1 MPEESSTNPRGKT
14 HVRYWKETVRRKR
27 AVKKLENRDL
37 MQAIV
42 GGCLLVA
49 AADGEIS
56 KNEAA
61 QIDIQIRANKN
72 LEHFGQEITATVNL
86 FTEQLQAGFRLGRM
100 NIMRE
105 IADIKNNPLDAEEVF
120 VNMIT
125 VAEGDGNISPEE
137 LKVLAEVGVQLG
149 LRPKDFG
156 IEA

>member
-1 MPEESSTNPRGKT
+1 MFGIGK
-14 HVRYWKETVRRKR
+14 KLFGAKR

-56 KNEAA
+56 KNESA

-72 LEHFGQEITATVNL
+72 LEHFGPEITTTVNL
-86 FTEQLQAGFRLGRM
+86 YTEQLQASFRIGRM
-100 NIMRE
+100 TILRE
-105 IADIKNNPLDAEEVF
+105 IRDIKNNPADAEEVF
-120 VNMIT
+120 VNMLA
-125 VAEGDGNISPEE
+125 VAEGDGDISAQEMT
-137 LKVLAEVGVQLG
+137 VLAEVGNELG
-149 LRPKDFG
+149 LRLKDFG

>member
-1 MPEESSTNPRGKT
+1 MFGIGK
-14 HVRYWKETVRRKR
+14 KLFGAKR

-125 VAEGDGNISPEE
+125 VAEGDGNISSEE

>member
-1 MPEESSTNPRGKT
+1 MFGIGK
-14 HVRYWKETVRRKR
+14 KLFGAKR

-72 LEHFGQEITATVNL
+72 LEHFGQEITTTVNL

-105 IADIKNNPLDAEEVF
+105 ISDIKNNPLDAEEVF

-125 VAEGDGNISPEE
+125 VAEGDGSISADEM
-137 LKVLAEVGVQLG
+137 KVLAEIGTQLG
-149 LRPKDFG
+149 LRLKDFG

>member
-1 MPEESSTNPRGKT
+1 MFGLKKKLFGAGRTI
-14 HVRYWKETVRRKR
+14 
-27 AVKKLENRDL
+27 KKLENRDL

-61 QIDIQIRANKN
+61 QIDIQIRANKA
-72 LEHFGQEITATVNL
+72 LEHFGAEITKTVNL

-105 IADIKNNPLDAEEVF
+105 IRDIKNNPADAEEVL
-120 VNMIT
+120 VNMLT
-125 VAEGDGNISPEE
+125 VAEGDGNISAEE
-137 LKVLAEVGVQLG
+137 MKVLDEIAVELG
-149 LRPKDFG
+149 LRLKDFG
-156 IEA
+156 LPA

>member
-1 MPEESSTNPRGKT
+1 MFNLGK
-14 HVRYWKETVRRKR
+14 KLFGAKR

-72 LEHFGQEITATVNL
+72 LEHFGAEITSVVNQ

-105 IADIKNNPLDAEEVF
+105 IKDIASNPLDAEEVY
-120 VNMIT
+120 VNMLT
-125 VAEGDGNISPEE
+125 VAEGDGNISEAE
-137 LKVLAEVGVQLG
+137 MKVLIEIGQLLG
-149 LRPKDFG
+149 LRLKDFG
-156 IEA
+156 IDA

>member
-1 MPEESSTNPRGKT
+1 MFGIGK
-14 HVRYWKETVRRKR
+14 KLFGAKR

-72 LEHFGQEITATVNL
+72 LEHFGQEITATLNL

>member
-1 MPEESSTNPRGKT
+1 MFGIGK
-14 HVRYWKETVRRKR
+14 KLFGAKR

-56 KNEAA
+56 KNESA
-61 QIDIQIRANKN
+61 QVDLQIRANKN
-72 LEHFGQEITATVNL
+72 LEHFGSEITNQVNL

-120 VNMIT
+120 VNMLT

-137 LKVLAEVGVQLG
+137 LKVLAEVGQALG
-149 LRPKDFG
+149 LRVKDFG
-156 IEA
+156 IDA

>member
-1 MPEESSTNPRGKT
+1 MGFFS
-14 HVRYWKETVRRKR
+14 RKAGNAKA

-56 KNEAA
+56 KNESA
-61 QIDIQIRANKN
+61 QVDLQIRANKN
-72 LEHFGQEITATVNL
+72 LEHFGSEITSQVNL

-105 IADIKNNPLDAEEVF
+105 IAEIKNNPMDAEEVF
-120 VNMIT
+120 VNMLT
-125 VAEGDGNISPEE
+125 VAEGDGSISEPE
-137 LKVLAEVGVQLG
+137 LKVLVEIGNLLG

-156 IEA
+156 IDA

>member
-1 MPEESSTNPRGKT
+1 MFGIGK
-14 HVRYWKETVRRKR
+14 KLFGAKR

-56 KNEAA
+56 KNESA

-72 LEHFGQEITATVNL
+72 LEHFGPEITSTVNL
-86 FTEQLQAGFRLGRM
+86 YTEQLQASFRIGRM
-100 NIMRE
+100 TILRE
-105 IADIKNNPLDAEEVF
+105 IRDIKNNPADAEEVF
-120 VNMIT
+120 VNMLA
-125 VAEGDGNISPEE
+125 VAEGDGDISAQEM
-137 LKVLAEVGVQLG
+137 KVLAEVGNELG
-149 LRPKDFG
+149 LRLKDFG

>member
-1 MPEESSTNPRGKT
+1 MLGIGK
-14 HVRYWKETVRRKR
+14 RLFGAKR

>member
-1 MPEESSTNPRGKT
+1 MFGIGK
-14 HVRYWKETVRRKR
+14 KLFGAKR

-56 KNEAA
+56 KNESA

-72 LEHFGQEITATVNL
+72 LEHFGPEITSTVNL
-86 FTEQLQAGFRLGRM
+86 YTEQLQASFRIGRM
-100 NIMRE
+100 TILRE
-105 IADIKNNPLDAEEVF
+105 IRDIKNNPADAEEVF
-120 VNMIT
+120 VNMLA
-125 VAEGDGNISPEE
+125 VAEGDGEISAPEM
-137 LKVLAEVGVQLG
+137 KVLAEVGNELG
-149 LRPKDFG
+149 LRLKDFG

>member
-1 MPEESSTNPRGKT
+1 MFGFK
-14 HVRYWKETVRRKR
+14 
-27 AVKKLENRDL
+27 KKLFGAKVAAKKIENRDL

-72 LEHFGQEITATVNL
+72 LEHFGSEITSTVNL
-86 FTEQLQAGFRLGRM
+86 YTEQLQAGFRLGRM

-105 IADIKNNPLDAEEVF
+105 IRDIKNNPADAEEVF
-120 VNMIT
+120 VNMLT
-125 VAEGDGNISPEE
+125 VAEGDGDISGPEM
-137 LKVLAEVGVQLG
+137 KVLAEVGTELG
-149 LRPKDFG
+149 LRLKDFG
-156 IEA
+156 VEA

>member
-1 MPEESSTNPRGKT
+1 MFGIGK
-14 HVRYWKETVRRKR
+14 KLFGAQR

-56 KNEAA
+56 KNESA

-72 LEHFGQEITATVNL
+72 LEHFGPEITSTVNL
-86 FTEQLQAGFRLGRM
+86 YTEQLQASFRIGRM
-100 NIMRE
+100 TILRE
-105 IADIKNNPLDAEEVF
+105 IRDIKNNPADAEEVF
-120 VNMIT
+120 VNMLA
-125 VAEGDGNISPEE
+125 VAEGDGEISASEM
-137 LKVLAEVGVQLG
+137 KVLAEVGNELG
-149 LRPKDFG
+149 LRLKDFG

>member
-1 MPEESSTNPRGKT
+1 MFGLK
-14 HVRYWKETVRRKR
+14 
-27 AVKKLENRDL
+27 KKLFGAKVAAKKIENRDL

-56 KNEAA
+56 KNESA
-61 QIDIQIRANKN
+61 QVDLQIRANKN
-72 LEHFGQEITATVNL
+72 LEHFGSEITTAVNL

-105 IADIKNNPLDAEEVF
+105 IRDIKANPSDAEEVF
-120 VNMIT
+120 VNMLT
-125 VAEGDGNISPEE
+125 VAEGDGDISEQE
-137 LKVLAEVGVQLG
+137 MKVLAEVGTELG

-156 IEA
+156 IDA

>member
-1 MPEESSTNPRGKT
+1 MFGIGK
-14 HVRYWKETVRRKR
+14 KLFGAKR

-72 LEHFGQEITATVNL
+72 LEHFGQEITDTVNL

>member
-1 MPEESSTNPRGKT
+1 MFGLGK
-14 HVRYWKETVRRKR
+14 KLFGAKR

>member
-1 MPEESSTNPRGKT
+1 MFGFGKKLFT
-14 HVRYWKETVRRKR
+14 AKR

-61 QIDIQIRANKN
+61 QIDIQIRANKA
-72 LEHFGQEITATVNL
+72 LEHFGPEITATVNQ

-120 VNMIT
+120 VNMLT
-125 VAEGDGNISPEE
+125 VAEGDGNISAEE
-137 LKVLAEVGVQLG
+137 LKVLVEIGNQLG
-149 LRPKDFG
+149 LRVKDFG
-156 IEA
+156 LEA

>member
-1 MPEESSTNPRGKT
+1 MFGLGK
-14 HVRYWKETVRRKR
+14 KLFGAKK
-27 AVKKLENRDL
+27 AVKNIENRDL

-61 QIDIQIRANKN
+61 QIDLQIRANKN
-72 LEHFGQEITATVNL
+72 LEHFGSEITNQVNL

-105 IADIKNNPLDAEEVF
+105 IKDIANNPMDAEEVF
-120 VNMIT
+120 VNMLT
-125 VAEGDGNISPEE
+125 VAEGDGDISPAE
-137 LKVLAEVGVQLG
+137 LKVLQEIGQMLG

>member
-1 MPEESSTNPRGKT
+1 MFGIGK
-14 HVRYWKETVRRKR
+14 KLFGAKR

-56 KNEAA
+56 KNESA

-72 LEHFGQEITATVNL
+72 LEHFGPEITGTVNL
-86 FTEQLQAGFRLGRM
+86 YTEQLQASFRIGRM
-100 NIMRE
+100 TILRE
-105 IADIKNNPLDAEEVF
+105 IRDIKNNPADAEEVF
-120 VNMIT
+120 VNMLA
-125 VAEGDGNISPEE
+125 VAEGDGEISAPEM
-137 LKVLAEVGVQLG
+137 KVLAEVGNELG
-149 LRPKDFG
+149 LRLKDFG